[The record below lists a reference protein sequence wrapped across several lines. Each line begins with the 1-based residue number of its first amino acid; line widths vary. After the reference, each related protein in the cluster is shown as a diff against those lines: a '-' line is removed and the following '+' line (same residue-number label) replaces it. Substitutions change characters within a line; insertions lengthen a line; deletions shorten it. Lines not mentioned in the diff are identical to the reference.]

1 MDPSERTQGPA
12 PSRNPPPDR
21 RALRQRLKT
30 ALPGMHSAG
39 ALVST
44 ITVVGLACATS
55 SLQGPWPWA
64 AALTASAALLL
75 LPRSSTPASPG
86 PGPQG
91 AGSRSSA
98 SGAGLVDGGQ
108 QLPRA
113 VVPIWQRSVE
123 AVRQDGEKQM
133 NDIVEAFASIQQS
146 LDQVLGGSNQPAGI
160 GAGSSE
166 HLLDSCKD
174 QVNDLIEPTRRALD
188 HHNRMLETLV
198 QVREDLST
206 LRSVTGRITQIAG
219 NTHLVALNA
228 AIEAAR
234 AGEAGRSFA
243 IVAQEVRQL
252 AQRCAESAQAIDSRL
267 NGMEERLGGLAATG
281 ARQHSDDQELA
292 WQAEE
297 RARAVVR
304 RILDEMVSLRGDS
317 GAMRL
322 ARLEVGK
329 ALDRLYEGMQHQD
342 RQSQMLVNVT
352 QDMQRLVEWFDQD
365 GRASFTTVQEWLRRL
380 EASYSM
386 KEQLDLHHGTVSVQ
400 QTQNVEFF

>member
-1 MDPSERTQGPA
+1 MDPSDQAQATSPA
-12 PSRNPPPDR
+12 QPPPPGGQ
-21 RALRQRLKT
+21 AKRQRLHA
-30 ALPGMHSAG
+30 ALPALRSAG
-39 ALVST
+39 VRLST
-44 ITVVGLACATS
+44 ASVVGVACAAST
-55 SLQGPWPWA
+55 LQGPWPWA
-64 AALTASAALLL
+64 AAITASALLML
-75 LPRSSTPASPG
+75 MHRSSNKAARSANPLDELPRSGVAG
-86 PGPQG
+86 PGQP
-91 AGSRSSA
+91 
-98 SGAGLVDGGQ
+98 GQ
-108 QLPRA
+108 HLPRA

-123 AVRQDGEKQM
+123 AARKDGEKQM

-146 LDQVLGGSNQPAGI
+146 LDQVLGASDQSAGT

-166 HLLDSCKD
+166 HLLECCRA
-174 QVNDLIEPTRRALD
+174 QVDDLLEPTRRAFD
-188 HHNRMLETLV
+188 QHNRMLESLV

-206 LRSVTGRITQIAG
+206 LRAVTGRITQIAG

-228 AIEAAR
+228 AIEASR

-252 AQRCAESAQAIDSRL
+252 AQRCAESAQTIDGRL
-267 NGMEERLGGLAATG
+267 TDMEQRLGNLTATG
-281 ARQHSDDQELA
+281 ARQHSDEQELA

-317 GAMRL
+317 SAMRL
-322 ARLEVGK
+322 ARLEVGQ

-352 QDMQRLVEWFDQD
+352 EDMQRLVEWFDQD
-365 GRASFTTVQEWLRRL
+365 GRSSFTTVQEWLRRL
-380 EASYSM
+380 ESSYSM

>member
-1 MDPSERTQGPA
+1 MDSIDHPQGTLPAQSAPPEGPA
-12 PSRNPPPDR
+12 TR
-21 RALRQRLKT
+21 RRLHAALPALR
-30 ALPGMHSAG
+30 SAG
-39 ALVST
+39 AWLST
-44 ITVVGLACATS
+44 FTLVGLACAAS

-64 AALTASAALLL
+64 AAVTTSAALLL
-75 LPRSSTPASPG
+75 LRRSPT
-86 PGPQG
+86 Q
-91 AGSRSSA
+91 AGSRPDPQGTTA
-98 SGAGLVDGGQ
+98 RPSGQGSDGTGQ
-108 QLPRA
+108 HLPRA

-123 AVRQDGEKQM
+123 AARKDGEKQM

-146 LDQVLGGSNQPAGI
+146 LDQALGASNQSAGT

-166 HLLDSCKD
+166 HLLECCRA
-174 QVNDLIEPTRRALD
+174 QVDDLLEPTRRAFD
-188 HHNRMLETLV
+188 QHNRMLESLV
-198 QVREDLST
+198 QVRDDLST
-206 LRSVTGRITQIAG
+206 LRAVTGRITQIAG

-228 AIEAAR
+228 AIEASR

-252 AQRCAESAQAIDSRL
+252 AQRCAESAQTIDGRL
-267 NGMEERLGGLAATG
+267 TDMEQRLGNLTATG
-281 ARQHSDDQELA
+281 ARQHSDEQELA

-317 GAMRL
+317 SAMRL
-322 ARLEVGK
+322 ARLEVGQ

-365 GRASFTTVQEWLRRL
+365 GRSSFTTVQEWLRRL
-380 EASYSM
+380 ESSYSM